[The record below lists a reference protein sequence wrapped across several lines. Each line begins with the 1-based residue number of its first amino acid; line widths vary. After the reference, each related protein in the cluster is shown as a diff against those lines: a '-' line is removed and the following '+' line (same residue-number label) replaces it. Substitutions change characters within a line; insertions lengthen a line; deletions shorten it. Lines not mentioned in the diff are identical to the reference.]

1 MTRWKWSDNRIDFV
15 RYYVNFTD
23 NKITYVE
30 NVTVHEIKIERFLRI
45 PRETRVGQFTGNLLI
60 GGGCNSRNVIEGSGK
75 KKYISGFRTP
85 LLRLLFQFHPIPVC
99 HTQNVAFSFVRW
111 KRLVGRMNADCTS
124 ENTFHETEETL

>member
-1 MTRWKWSDNRIDFV
+1 M
-15 RYYVNFTD
+15 
-23 NKITYVE
+23 
-30 NVTVHEIKIERFLRI
+30 IERFLRI

-111 KRLVGRMNADCTS
+111 KRLVVGWTQIVRAKIRFTKLKKHYRKGRKKCNVREKSTYCNGQLELKVWNWVAIS
-124 ENTFHETEETL
+124 FA